1 MPKGCDIG
9 LIAEGYIPRYKNGI
23 DGLKQIQDESRR
35 IYDSKK
41 QIERKQR
48 VVETA
53 RMLFVAPEH
62 PDSTSTW
69 DDPEVNKKLFEFM
82 LALAEQFE
90 AAAEKYLKGEE

>member
-1 MPKGCDIG
+1 MT
-9 LIAEGYIPRYKNGI
+9 EGYIPRYKNGI
-23 DGLKQIQDESRR
+23 DGLKQIQAECDESRR

-90 AAAEKYLKGEE
+90 AAAEKYLKGEK